1 MGFLTGTFIKKK
13 NMVDLKKK
21 EVLKRESFKESPVP
35 IVVNSFKHEVDG

>member
-1 MGFLTGTFIKKK
+1 MGFSTRTFIKKK

-21 EVLKRESFKESPVP
+21 ELLERESFKESPAP

>member
-1 MGFLTGTFIKKK
+1 MGFSTRSFMKKK

-21 EVLKRESFKESPVP
+21 EVLQRESFKESPAP